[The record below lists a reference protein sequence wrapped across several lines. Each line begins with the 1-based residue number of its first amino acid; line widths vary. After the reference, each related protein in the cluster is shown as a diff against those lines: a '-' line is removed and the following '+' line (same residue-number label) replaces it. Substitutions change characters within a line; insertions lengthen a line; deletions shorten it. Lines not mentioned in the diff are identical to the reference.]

1 MQTKIFIF
9 DLFTKKRLPHIS
21 GRRFLV
27 SKYRWGDSGKG
38 TFGTSERKKRGDKTK
53 KQSVFYPTA
62 KKVP

>member
-1 MQTKIFIF
+1 
-9 DLFTKKRLPHIS
+9 LFTKKRLPHIS

-27 SKYRWGDSGKG
+27 SKCRWEDNEKG

-62 KKVP
+62 KKAP

>member
-9 DLFTKKRLPHIS
+9 DLFTKKRLPLMR

-27 SKYRWGDSGKG
+27 SKCRREDNEKG

-53 KQSVFYPTA
+53 KQSVFCPTA